1 MSIVQSIKCILYF
14 LHGYCTDVKNVL
26 SVHIRLYYKVAY
38 SRCAPIHGKC
48 RLLTIDIKSVY
59 DVTIYKGEN
68 DVICEFY
75 LSMLR

>member
-1 MSIVQSIKCILYF
+1 MDTVQTSNTFYQCI
-14 LHGYCTDVKNVL
+14 
-26 SVHIRLYYKVAY
+26 SRLYYKVAY
-38 SRCAPIHGKC
+38 SRCAPIYGKC
-48 RLLTIDIKSVY
+48 RLLNIDIKSVY